1 MSEVVDASLFGGG
14 AAILAF
20 PHPAASTQR
29 VVTFHRGELRAI
41 FQVYGHMVASGE
53 WRDYAIDMLRE
64 RAVFSVFRRSS
75 EVPLFTIEKVP
86 KNARRQGAYAVVAQ
100 GGRIVKRG
108 HELEKVLRVFA
119 PKPSLVG

>member
-1 MSEVVDASLFGGG
+1 MSEVIDASLFGGG
-14 AAILAF
+14 AAVLTF
-20 PHPAASTQR
+20 PHPTASSQS
-29 VVTFHRGELRAI
+29 VTFDRGELRAI
-41 FQVYGHMVASGE
+41 FQVYGYMVASGE

-64 RAVFSVFRRSS
+64 RAIFSVFRRSS

-86 KNARRQGAYAVVAQ
+86 RNARRQGAYAVVAQ

-119 PKPSLVG
+119 PKPSLVV